1 MYYFYLIQWNWCK
14 KSNNRTSFPHF
25 LTVVLTPS
33 LTALA
38 VLTVVSRRPFVLSN
52 LLLYTFNLQHFHFWV
67 IYDETSFLFTYL
79 HNPFF
84 PILELSNW
92 WKTCTRFPLFQTSP
106 KERRRSKLQ
115 MRRSQSMDLDD
126 HHEETEESEAKV
138 FKLLSETDI
147 QVEATLELAGYGQS
161 VSESVSHTFR
171 YHDCDILKK
180 TIFCNYMTF
189 RPCLAY
195 HLYCRNQD

>member
-1 MYYFYLIQWNWCK
+1 MIKCIHLTSTNGSGAKNPTIAQASLIFWLDA
-14 KSNNRTSFPHF
+14 F
-25 LTVVLTPS
+25 LVVLTPS

-38 VLTVVSRRPFVLSN
+38 VVTVVSRRPFVLSN

-67 IYDETSFLFTYL
+67 IYDETLLLFTYL

-84 PILELSNW
+84 LILELSKW
-92 WKTCTRFPLFQTSP
+92 WKTCTRFPSFQTSP

-126 HHEETEESEAKV
+126 HHEESEESEAKV

-147 QVEATLELAGYGQS
+147 QVEFLE
-161 VSESVSHTFR
+161 
-171 YHDCDILKK
+171 DI
-180 TIFCNYMTF
+180 F
-189 RPCLAY
+189 
-195 HLYCRNQD
+195 

>member
-1 MYYFYLIQWNWCK
+1 
-14 KSNNRTSFPHF
+14 
-25 LTVVLTPS
+25 
-33 LTALA
+33 
-38 VLTVVSRRPFVLSN
+38 
-52 LLLYTFNLQHFHFWV
+52 
-67 IYDETSFLFTYL
+67 
-79 HNPFF
+79 
-84 PILELSNW
+84 
-92 WKTCTRFPLFQTSP
+92 
-106 KERRRSKLQ
+106 
-115 MRRSQSMDLDD
+115 MDLDD